1 MTAAPVP
8 ADTAALLLALAQGDE
23 AARAAAAHVLAQR
36 ADPAHTEAL
45 AAALAD
51 PSPRVRGR
59 AAQGLASLRDA
70 RALPVLVETIDALP
84 DLLMAPATAATEA
97 LVRWG
102 NGALPHVIPLLDAAQ
117 PVTRQRAFLVL
128 QAIVGTDG
136 ATWGELWQ
144 RLGAYDP
151 LDPDAARRGAAAA
164 AWAGWAA
171 AQPGAAG

>member
-36 ADPAHTEAL
+36 ADPAHAEAL

-51 PSPRVRGR
+51 PSPQVRGR

-102 NGALPHVIPLLDAAQ
+102 RGALAHVIPLLDAPQ

-128 QAIVGTDG
+128 QAIVAADG
-136 ATWGELWQ
+136 STWGALWQ

-151 LDPDAARRGAAAA
+151 LDPDVARRGAAAA
-164 AWAGWAA
+164 AWAAWAA
-171 AQPGAAG
+171 PSTG